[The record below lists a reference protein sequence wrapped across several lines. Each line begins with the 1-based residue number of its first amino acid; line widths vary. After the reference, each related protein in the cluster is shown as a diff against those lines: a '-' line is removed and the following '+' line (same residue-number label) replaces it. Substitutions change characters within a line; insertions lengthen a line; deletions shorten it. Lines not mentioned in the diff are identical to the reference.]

1 MSGLSE
7 YRGELPAFPGRDKI
21 PMLLLLQQD
30 HFTQLFNLMAQLS
43 RIPSRGEQGLTL
55 DTKVLYNAFSFL
67 LNCV

>member
-55 DTKVLYNAFSFL
+55 DTKVLFYTFSLIIF
-67 LNCV
+67 V